1 MEQNHRH
8 YRIEAVDRAL
18 LLIRLLNERRSVSV
32 NEAAA
37 ELGVAPSSAHR
48 LLATLCHRG
57 FAVQDQRR
65 RYHPG
70 PELTVTGQAAP
81 SLPQLLRVLR
91 PFLQDLFER
100 VGETVHLV
108 VLAGPEVRFVDGMEG
123 DQPLRVGLR
132 TGARMPAYC
141 TSGGK
146 AMLADLDW
154 SEVQALHP
162 RGLRPWP
169 YARIRD
175 LPSLRRQL
183 ARIRRN
189 GYGVNTAESEPGV
202 TAIGASIRSRSGRP
216 MAALSVAIPTAR
228 FDRRREP
235 ELSLQL
241 RRVCMAAGRAL
252 AAARGW

>member
-1 MEQNHRH
+1 VQQNRSP

-18 LLIRLLNERRSVSV
+18 LLIRLLNERRSLSVSEV
-32 NEAAA
+32 AT
-37 ELGVAPSSAHR
+37 ELGVVPSSAHR

-65 RYHPG
+65 QYHPG
-70 PELTVTGQAAP
+70 PELTATGRAAP
-81 SLPQLLRVLR
+81 SMPQLLRELR
-91 PFLQDLFER
+91 SFLQDLFER
-100 VGETVHLV
+100 TGESVHLV
-108 VLAGPEVRFVDGMEG
+108 VLAGPDVRFVDGMEG

-154 SEVQALHP
+154 SEVEALHP

-169 YARIRD
+169 HARIRD

-183 ARIRRN
+183 ARVRRN
-189 GYGVNTAESEPGV
+189 GYGLNAEESEAGV
-202 TAIGASIRSRSGRP
+202 TAIGMSVRSRSGWP

-228 FDRRREP
+228 FGRHHELELPVHLREVRTGA
-235 ELSLQL
+235 E
-241 RRVCMAAGRAL
+241 RAL
-252 AAARGW
+252 AAALQ